1 MRRALKR
8 GRVATILLVATA
20 GYLLGNWH
28 AISLRSADSS
38 PGLSPAQSVALR
50 FPEVQADAAVT
61 DTVSAA
67 RSAIS
72 PTSPTSGVVFGG
84 AQLALL
90 SPEPMVGR
98 GRCAARAVVRS
109 AGGTA
114 AARRHRNKVA
124 AGNAPP
130 QRAQVA
136 DGERRSPSQPA
147 GLRAQRCADRQ
158 HQGAAASDA
167 RPGTHVAV
175 RRSGAAQHRLRQS
188 PRREPPRRGRG
199 GGCRSIP
206 TATKCRIS
214 SPRPFPC
221 S

>member
-28 AISLRSADSS
+28 AISLRSADPS

-67 RSAIS
+67 TSAS
-72 PTSPTSGVVFGG
+72 QPNKPNSPTSGVVFGG

-98 GRCAARAVVRS
+98 VVAQPAPQVRS
-109 AGGTA
+109 
-114 AARRHRNKVA
+114 RRHRSR
-124 AGNAPP
+124 APTP
-130 QRAQVA
+130 
-136 DGERRSPSQPA
+136 
-147 GLRAQRCADRQ
+147 
-158 HQGAAASDA
+158 
-167 RPGTHVAV
+167 
-175 RRSGAAQHRLRQS
+175 
-188 PRREPPRRGRG
+188 
-199 GGCRSIP
+199 
-206 TATKCRIS
+206 K
-214 SPRPFPC
+214 
-221 S
+221 